1 MSGGSDRERERVRHL
16 MMAALDEELDAGE
29 RAELERI
36 LAGDAELRAEW
47 ERLGRLKEATKSM
60 MLRTPP
66 DEVLSHYWVSVYNRV
81 ERGVGWTL
89 VSLGAIVLVSWG
101 VWEFVD
107 SLLADTELPLYI
119 KLSILAVVAG
129 LAILTFSVFR
139 EKLFTRARD
148 PYKEVER

>member
-66 DEVLSHYWVSVYNRV
+66 DEVWSHYWVSVYNRV

-139 EKLFTRARD
+139 EKLFTARAIRT
-148 PYKEVER
+148 RR